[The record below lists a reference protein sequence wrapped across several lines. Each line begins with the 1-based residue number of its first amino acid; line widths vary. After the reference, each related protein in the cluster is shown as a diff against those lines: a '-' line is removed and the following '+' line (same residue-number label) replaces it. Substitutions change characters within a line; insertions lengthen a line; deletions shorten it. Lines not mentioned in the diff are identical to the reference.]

1 MIVKSFE
8 KGDEALFLKL
18 CKDFYSSGSTLRG
31 YDEVIAKTT
40 FERVL
45 DHHENLFGY
54 FIIRRDSE
62 EVIGYSLVT
71 SYWCNEEG
79 GTVLIVDELYVCPDV
94 RHQGY
99 ASAFMDWLIAEYK
112 DKAVAVT
119 LEVLTS
125 NQNAQALYK
134 KEGFIPDGFLT
145 MTRGLKPEIK

>member
-1 MIVKSFE
+1 MLVKDFIKE
-8 KGDEALFLKL
+8 DEQLFCKL
-18 CKDFYSSGSTLRG
+18 CKEFYSSGSTIRE
-31 YDEVIAKTT
+31 YNEEIAKKT

-62 EVIGYSLVT
+62 EVIGYALVT

-79 GTVLIVDELYVCPDV
+79 GTVLILDEFYICPDD
-94 RHQGY
+94 RHKGY
-99 ASAFMDWLIAEYK
+99 ASAFMEWLQEEYK
-112 DKAVAVT
+112 DKAVSMT

-125 NQNAQALYK
+125 NLNAQNLYK

-145 MTRGLKPEIK
+145 MTKEIKR